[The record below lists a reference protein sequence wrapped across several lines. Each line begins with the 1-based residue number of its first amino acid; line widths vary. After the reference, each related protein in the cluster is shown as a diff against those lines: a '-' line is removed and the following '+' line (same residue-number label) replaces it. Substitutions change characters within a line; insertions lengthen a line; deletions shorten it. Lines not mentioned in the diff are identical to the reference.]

1 MDFKLSNNNVFELP
15 AGPVGAL
22 IGFEARDEEYTD
34 GRDPRIDGT
43 IPYVVPAG
51 PKAGLT
57 FPLISDVVNSSATPA
72 SSGSRSTSSF
82 FGELQI
88 PLHETVDAQVAVRYE
103 DSDDYG
109 DATVG
114 KFAIGWQPLDQ
125 VKLRYSASETFRA
138 PALILVNEGF
148 LGRSTS
154 TNDALLEYATGLDYD
169 TYSMQRVT
177 EGNPGLKPELGENES
192 IGLVIEPVDN
202 LIITLDKWSI
212 ETEDTV
218 GIFGM
223 TNAILLDTLIRAE
236 GGASECTGNPN
247 VIRNPVPEDTVDWS
261 AAGLCPAGLVEKV
274 NDYYVNGDTRTIE
287 GFDTSV
293 IYSIDTD
300 YGAFSAKLVNVH
312 YDTKNQE
319 AGGDAK
325 RLSDAGQPGGTLA
338 GVAPVRGVNDLL
350 GLNGSIED
358 KYTMK
363 LSWKNGPYQVLV
375 SGTQWG
381 EFFESA
387 HTETIDGERVMW
399 TVDSMTMI
407 NVTLGYTFKND
418 LRVRLQVK
426 NIEDERAPLADETFS
441 MFWGDLHTDYGRNF
455 SLEFY
460 KKF

>member
-1 MDFKLSNNNVFELP
+1 M
-15 AGPVGAL
+15 
-22 IGFEARDEEYTD
+22 
-34 GRDPRIDGT
+34 
-43 IPYVVPAG
+43 
-51 PKAGLT
+51 
-57 FPLISDVVNSSATPA
+57 
-72 SSGSRSTSSF
+72 
-82 FGELQI
+82 QI
-88 PLHETVDAQVAVRYE
+88 PLHATVDAQVAVRYE

-114 KFAIGWQPLDQ
+114 KFAIGWQPLDM

-148 LGRSTS
+148 LGRSTA
-154 TNDALLEYATGLDYD
+154 TNDALLEFATGLDYD

-192 IGLVIEPVDN
+192 IGLVLEPLDN

-247 VIRNPVPEDTVDWS
+247 VIRNPVPEDTVDWA

-300 YGAFSAKLVNVH
+300 YGVFSAKFVNVH

-363 LSWKNGPYQVLV
+363 LSWKNGPFHMLV

-407 NVTLGYTFKND
+407 NLTLGYEFEND
-418 LRVRLQVK
+418 LRIRLQVK

-441 MFWGDLHTDYGRNF
+441 MFWGDLHTDYGRNY
-455 SLEFY
+455 SVEFY